1 MSRRLWKS
9 HLKEVEGHFGTAV
22 VSYFIFLRW
31 LFIMNLLIFMLWFGI
46 ICIPEIVF
54 ISSRT
59 LNETSE
65 TSCVFQTPND
75 INYTCSRSTVLV
87 FGLVGNCTA
96 TELEDTFVVQECSFN
111 NDGVA
116 VRESGI
122 NEITVSRNA
131 YELDC
136 QEADIENQTLLAFP
150 AYSLCS
156 NVDPHIEWYTY
167 IADFIS
173 GTGIFNETILF
184 HGVYRDSPLGV
195 FDFDLAFIVMVGLI
209 YVISVVLL
217 VYK

>member
-1 MSRRLWKS
+1 M
-9 HLKEVEGHFGTAV
+9 
-22 VSYFIFLRW
+22 
-31 LFIMNLLIFMLWFGI
+31 
-46 ICIPEIVF
+46 F

-65 TSCVFQTPND
+65 TSCVFETPND
-75 INYTCSRSTVLV
+75 NNYTCSRSTALV
-87 FGLVGNCTA
+87 FGLPGNCT
-96 TELEDTFVVQECSFN
+96 TEVEDTFIVQTCSFN

-116 VRESGI
+116 VRESGD
-122 NEITVSRNA
+122 EITVSRNA

-136 QEADIENQTLLAFP
+136 QEAEIENQTLVAFP
-150 AYSLCS
+150 AYSLCP

-184 HGVYRDSPLGV
+184 HGVYRDSQLGG
-195 FDFDLAFIVMVGLI
+195 FDFDLAFIFMVGLI
-209 YVISVVLL
+209 YVMSVILL